1 MMKNKYALYTLAF
14 LGAAP
19 FILNACDSL
28 PKGEAKYPHTRGG
41 QIVYTGEEESI
52 FGEDGLD
59 LFGTGKKEEDTRGAS
74 GIGVNSYLWQASLD
88 TLSFM
93 PISSADPFGG
103 VILTDWYSPNGVENE
118 RFKTNVFLTGRR
130 LESSAL
136 RVSIF
141 KQEKVNGAWK
151 DAEVAKKTVTDME
164 DTILA
169 KARELRIKSAEGL

>member
-1 MMKNKYALYTLAF
+1 MNKKYSLYTVAF
-14 LGAAP
+14 LGALP
-19 FILNACDSL
+19 LLISACDSL

-41 QIVYTGEEESI
+41 QVVYTGEEESI
-52 FGEDGLD
+52 FGEDGMD
-59 LFGTGKKEEDTRGAS
+59 LFGSKKKEEDTRGAS

-93 PISSADPFGG
+93 PITSADPFGG
-103 VILTDWYSPNGVENE
+103 VILTDWYSPNGVETE

-130 LESSAL
+130 LESSGL

-151 DAEVAKKTVTDME
+151 DAEVTKKTVTDME
-164 DTILA
+164 DAILS
-169 KARELRIKSAEGL
+169 KARELRIKTTEGL